1 MQGIH
6 DNLQFEHFLD
16 LLLIHSAYLQLLL
29 SIRNRL
35 IHSILQSSHFRIP
48 LLCLGHILDH
58 LILLQIESHS
68 IQSMILYFDQF
79 NR

>member
-16 LLLIHSAYLQLLL
+16 LLQIHSIYLQILLTV
-29 SIRNRL
+29 RNRL
-35 IHSILQSSHFRIP
+35 IHRNLRSSHFRIHP
-48 LLCLGHILDH
+48 LILGHILDN

-68 IQSMILYFDQF
+68 IQSIILYFDQF